1 MYIVIIIYACL
12 SIPNVLRSMSCFD
25 EKAEY
30 KIIRNN
36 CSKLKEPMILLP
48 NIPVIGY
55 PFSYYE
61 QTQ

>member
-1 MYIVIIIYACL
+1 MYLVIIIYACL
-12 SIPNVLRSMSCFD
+12 SIPNLLRSMSCFD

-36 CSKLKEPMILLP
+36 CSKLKEPVILLP

-55 PFSYYE
+55 PF
-61 QTQ
+61 